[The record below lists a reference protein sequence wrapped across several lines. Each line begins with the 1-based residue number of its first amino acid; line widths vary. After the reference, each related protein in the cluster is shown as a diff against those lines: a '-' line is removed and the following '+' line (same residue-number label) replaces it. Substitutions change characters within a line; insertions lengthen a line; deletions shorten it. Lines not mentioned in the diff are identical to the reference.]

1 VILGLF
7 QAVICAVVWQMP
19 RTLWPQDQGTNL
31 AMESI
36 PLVGWAYARALPS
49 VFTSDSLANGLGA
62 AAALAAATLAIVLV
76 ERTRGA
82 RPAGGT
88 DPAR

>member
-1 VILGLF
+1 
-7 QAVICAVVWQMP
+7 
-19 RTLWPQDQGTNL
+19 
-31 AMESI
+31 
-36 PLVGWAYARALPS
+36 